1 VSVIDAIDPRF
12 DLNPTLP
19 GISNP
24 YPIYRAVRESDPVH
38 WCPGANLWA
47 VMRHDNAN
55 IVLKDARLSRQA
67 FLDNLEARTGPQPII
82 EMQRHELVF
91 IDNPR
96 HGELRRFLHTAINAR
111 AVSDLQAQIDLLVE
125 QKLAPLL
132 ARGKFDVIGDFLLT
146 LPTSIASAWLGVP
159 EQDRSLISE
168 WIFPLVAG
176 RGVARD
182 PETTAAANPAAE
194 KLRAYFRELM
204 DQRRHAPA
212 SDLISG
218 LLAVQFQQ
226 PALLSD
232 EILFPVLVAIFA
244 GGHTPG
250 IALIACTL
258 LALFEFPDQ
267 LAQIR
272 SKPDLLPAAVE
283 EGLRFNSPTQAPNP
297 LTAIED
303 ISLRGK
309 TIRKGDALTVI
320 LASANRDPDAF
331 PDPDRFDLAR
341 PLSHH
346 LAFSTGPH
354 ACLGTI
360 LARMLAVSALR
371 ALTELPGLQMACAPT
386 QLRWIPDDR
395 FRMLASLPVT
405 FRESSA

>member
-1 VSVIDAIDPRF
+1 VSAVNVIDPRF

-47 VMRHDNAN
+47 VMRHDDAK
-55 IVLKDARLSRQA
+55 IVLKDVRLSRQA

-96 HGELRRFLHTAINAR
+96 HGELRHLLHNAINAHE
-111 AVSDLQAQIDLLVE
+111 VSELQAQIDLLVE
-125 QKLAPLL
+125 QKLAPLRV
-132 ARGKFDVIGDFLLT
+132 RGEFDVVGDFLLT
-146 LPTSIASAWLGVP
+146 LPTSVASAWLGVP
-159 EQDRSLISE
+159 EQDRRLISE
-168 WIFPLVAG
+168 WIFSLVSG

-182 PETTAAANPAAE
+182 PETTAAANQAAE
-194 KLRAYFRELM
+194 KLRAYFQDLM
-204 DQRRHAPA
+204 DQRRHGP
-212 SDLISG
+212 SRDLISG
-218 LLAVQFQQ
+218 LLARQFQQ

-232 EILFPVLVAIFA
+232 DILLSLLVAVFA
-244 GGHTPG
+244 AGHTPG
-250 IALIACTL
+250 ISLIACTL

-267 LAQIR
+267 LAQLR
-272 SKPDLLPAAVE
+272 SDPDLLPAAVE

-297 LTAIED
+297 VAAIED

-331 PDPDRFDLAR
+331 PDPDRFNLTR

-346 LAFSTGPH
+346 LAFSTGAH
-354 ACLGTI
+354 YCLGAV
-360 LARMLAVSALR
+360 LARMLAESALR
-371 ALTELPGLQMACAPT
+371 ALIQLPGLQMACAPA
-386 QLRWIPDDR
+386 QLTWVPHDR
-395 FRMLASLPVT
+395 FRMLASLPVSFST
-405 FRESSA
+405 

>member
-1 VSVIDAIDPRF
+1 VSVVDAIDPRF

-47 VMRHDNAN
+47 VMRHDDAKS
-55 IVLKDARLSRQA
+55 VLKDERLSRQA

-96 HGELRRFLHTAINAR
+96 HGELRRLLRNAINAQ

-125 QKLAPLL
+125 QKLAPLR
-132 ARGKFDVIGDFLLT
+132 ARGEFDVIGDFLLT
-146 LPTSIASAWLGVP
+146 LPTSVASAWLGVP
-159 EQDRSLISE
+159 EQDRGLISE
-168 WIFPLVAG
+168 SIFPLVSG

-182 PETTAAANPAAE
+182 PETTAAANQAVE
-194 KLRAYFRELM
+194 NLRAYFQELM
-204 DQRRHAPA
+204 DRRRHAPA
-212 SDLISG
+212 NDLISG
-218 LLAVQFQQ
+218 LLAGQLEQ

-232 EILFPVLVAIFA
+232 DILFSLLVAVFA

-258 LALFEFPDQ
+258 LALFEYPDQ
-267 LAQIR
+267 LAQLR
-272 SKPDLLPAAVE
+272 SKPDLLPDAVE
-283 EGLRFNSPTQAPNP
+283 EGLRFHSPTQAPNP
-297 LTAIED
+297 LAAIED
-303 ISLRGK
+303 ISLGGK

-341 PLSHH
+341 QLNHH
-346 LAFSTGPH
+346 LAFSIGPH
-354 ACLGTI
+354 YCLGAI
-360 LARMLAVSALR
+360 LARMLAESALR
-371 ALTELPGLQMACAPT
+371 ALTKLAGLQMACAPAELT
-386 QLRWIPDDR
+386 WIPHDR
-395 FRMLASLPVT
+395 FRMLASLPVS
-405 FRESSA
+405 FSR

>member
-1 VSVIDAIDPRF
+1 VSAVDVIDPRF

-38 WCPGANLWA
+38 WCAGANLWS
-47 VMRHDNAN
+47 VMRHDDAK
-55 IVLKDARLSRQA
+55 IVLKDVRLSRQA

-96 HGELRRFLHTAINAR
+96 HGELRHLLHNAINAHE
-111 AVSDLQAQIDLLVE
+111 VSELQARIDLLVE
-125 QKLAPLL
+125 QKLAPLRE
-132 ARGKFDVIGDFLLT
+132 RGQFDVVGDFLLT
-146 LPTSIASAWLGVP
+146 LPTSVASAWLGVA
-159 EQDRSLISE
+159 EQDRSRISE
-168 WIFPLVAG
+168 WIFSLVSG

-182 PETTAAANPAAE
+182 PETTAAANQAA
-194 KLRAYFRELM
+194 KDLRAYFQDLM
-204 DQRRHAPA
+204 DQRRHAP
-212 SDLISG
+212 SRDLISA
-218 LLAVQFQQ
+218 LLAGQFQQ

-232 EILFPVLVAIFA
+232 DILFSLFAAVFA

-250 IALIACTL
+250 ISLIACTL

-267 LAQIR
+267 LAQLR
-272 SKPDLLPAAVE
+272 SDPDLIPAAVE
-283 EGLRFNSPTQAPNP
+283 EGLRFNTPTQAPNP
-297 LTAIED
+297 VAAIED

-331 PDPDRFDLAR
+331 PDPDRFNLAR

-346 LAFSTGPH
+346 LAFSTGAH
-354 ACLGTI
+354 YCLGAV
-360 LARMLAVSALR
+360 LARMLAESALR
-371 ALTELPGLQMACAPT
+371 ALIQLPGLQMACAPA
-386 QLRWIPDDR
+386 QLTWVPHDR
-395 FRMLASLPVT
+395 FRMLASLPVSFST
-405 FRESSA
+405 